1 MLLTRQICR
10 NEKFFSTKMKNPCHE
25 YTIRNG
31 GSTALRNERLTMLT
45 LLNNIYIANTAYTT
59 SEREGYYAYKGNIA
73 FWALEQ
79 IGD

>member
-1 MLLTRQICR
+1 
-10 NEKFFSTKMKNPCHE
+10 MKNPCHE
-25 YTIRNG
+25 NTIRWRNG

-79 IGD
+79 IGDWVDWTGLDW